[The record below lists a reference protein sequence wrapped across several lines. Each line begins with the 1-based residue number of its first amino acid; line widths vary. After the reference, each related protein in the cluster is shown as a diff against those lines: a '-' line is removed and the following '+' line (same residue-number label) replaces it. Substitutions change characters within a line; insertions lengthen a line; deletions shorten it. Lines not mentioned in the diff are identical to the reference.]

1 MYVCM
6 SQGIFYITEK
16 DYPPHPLLLELSQKE
31 IEYTAKYKARV
42 GIPWRHHFGPEGQRP
57 PP

>member
-1 MYVCM
+1 M